1 MNEALA
7 KANGTAWAKLEK
19 QMTCEHKH
27 VLGPT
32 RWTNTS
38 MCMECGKE
46 FATCSQA
53 SGEGV
58 K

>member
-1 MNEALA
+1 MDDTSV
-7 KANGTAWAKLEK
+7 KARDAAWAKQQK
-19 QMTCEHKH
+19 QATCEHKH

-46 FATCSQA
+46 FESPN
-53 SGEGV
+53 SGDVG